1 MIRLRWHDDCQSLV
15 VVRVISVDAQD
26 ADAADVD
33 AAIVEI
39 VGFVDSYI
47 AALVATIDLNIASTT
62 PP

>member
-26 ADAADVD
+26 AV

-39 VGFVDSYI
+39 VGFVGSYI